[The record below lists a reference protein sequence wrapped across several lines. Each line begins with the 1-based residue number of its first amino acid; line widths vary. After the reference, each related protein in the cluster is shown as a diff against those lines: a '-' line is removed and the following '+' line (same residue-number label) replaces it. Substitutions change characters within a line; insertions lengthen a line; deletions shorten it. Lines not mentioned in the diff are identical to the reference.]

1 MNIWLWLLVALLLAS
16 AARSAVDI
24 ALDRVRQEPWRRV
37 AGQAIFL
44 GVASLLWLLVSPKQ
58 APVGITGLLAAAGA
72 GGRAYLLRGLPSPTL
87 PPVKY

>member
-1 MNIWLWLLVALLLAS
+1 VSLWLWLLVAALLAS

-37 AGQAIFL
+37 GARAVVM
-44 GVASLLWLLVSPKQ
+44 GVIALLWLVLSPKQ
-58 APVGITGLLAAAGA
+58 APVAITGLLAAAGA
-72 GGRAYLLRGLPSPTL
+72 GGRAWLLRDLPAPTL

>member
-1 MNIWLWLLVALLLAS
+1 MSIWLWLVVVFLLAS

-24 ALDRVRQEPWRRV
+24 ALDRVREEPWRRV
-37 AGQAIFL
+37 AGRAIL
-44 GVASLLWLLVSPKQ
+44 LAVVSLVWLLVSPKQ

-72 GGRAYLLRGLPSPTL
+72 AGRAWLLRDLPAPTL